1 MPEFPSPEK
10 ILKIFE
16 QDPQRTFRLRELV
29 VELGLR
35 SSQAREL
42 KSLLKDLARSKK
54 LVYLKKNHYA
64 LVYKG
69 RHAASEVAGRGVP
82 PGQIEPRTPKPGVRA
97 TSTKLVS
104 RDADGLHRLRACAT
118 NVVSGRLIGH
128 RDGYGFVVPDVP
140 LAGTDLDIFIPPD
153 GMASALHGDRVE
165 VHVQRSTKGF
175 KGEGRMEGRVVRVT
189 ERAQKTVVGQFHSSP
204 HYNYVM
210 PFDQRIPF
218 EILIPREQEFPEVG
232 TVQPPQTAATSH
244 PVTAGPSPPRGRGE
258 LIFPGLLSRHRQF
271 GGESE
276 GHSAVAAGAQLR
288 GQDARP
294 AGAGGETPTGRGRRP
309 APHPLPGDRRTARD
323 LDGLIVDVEI
333 TDYPGPAALPRGR
346 VIEVLGRREEFG
358 VDVEIMIRK
367 FHLPHRFP
375 ADVLT
380 EASAAP
386 QYIPER
392 DREVRRDF
400 RGLPIVT
407 IDGETAKDFDD
418 AVYVERLA
426 WGNYLLHVHI
436 ADVAHYVRPGSALD
450 REARLRGTSVYFPD
464 RAVPMLPLELSNGI
478 CSLNPHVDRLV
489 MSALLEIDPQGR
501 LVEYELLPGIIRSAE
516 RMTYTAVRDILAGE
530 PAACQRYA
538 ALVPNFKLMEEL
550 ARLLNRRRE
559 DRGSIDFDL
568 PEPEIEFDEHGR
580 MTGITRS
587 ERNFAHRI
595 IEEFMLAANEAVAS
609 YLEGKGIPSLYR
621 THEKPDAKKVIEF
634 EEIAAT
640 FGYSLGIELPAA
652 RRTRM
657 RLRDERDRYP
667 RFHEAI
673 EGELKISPFNYQ
685 RLTKRLEGKPEER
698 ILSYLMLRSLKQARY
713 SEENVGHFAL
723 AAPTYT
729 HFTSPIR
736 RYPDLIVHRILK
748 ATLAQERDGVRTTR
762 EQGIGNREQR
772 IASGIRR
779 EGLRTPA
786 NTLRERDAGATAG
799 ETPIG
804 RGRLPA
810 PQLPGGAFVHP
821 QELHALG
828 LETSEAERRAA
839 DAERELIEWKKVSFM
854 AQHVGDEFEALIIS
868 LIKQGFFVELTD
880 LFVEGF
886 VPLSNLDDDT
896 YVYRERLRAVIG
908 QHSKRAF
915 RLGERTRVRL
925 IRIDRSENKLEF
937 SVAE

>member
-1 MPEFPSPEK
+1 MREFPSQQEILELFEK
-10 ILKIFE
+10 
-16 QDPQRTFRLRELV
+16 DPQRTFRLRELV
-29 VELGLR
+29 LELELR

-42 KSLLKDLARSKK
+42 KSVLKDLARSKK

-64 LVYKG
+64 LVHKG
-69 RHAASEVAGRGVP
+69 RYAASEDGVRRISSGRE
-82 PGQIEPRTPKPGVRA
+82 EPRTSKPAVRA
-97 TSTKLVS
+97 TQ
-104 RDADGLHRLRACAT
+104 

-128 RDGYGFVVPDVP
+128 RVGYGFVVPDSP

-153 GMASALHGDRVE
+153 GMGSALHGDRVE
-165 VHVQRSTKGF
+165 VHFQRSTKGF
-175 KGEGRMEGRVVRVT
+175 KGEGRMEGRVIQVL
-189 ERAQKTVVGQFHSSP
+189 ERAQKTVVGQFHAGP
-204 HYNYVM
+204 RYNYVM

-218 EILIPREQEFPEVG
+218 EIVIPDLGAVRE
-232 TVQPPQTAATSH
+232 PPL
-244 PVTAGPSPPRGRGE
+244 RRN
-258 LIFPGLLSRHRQF
+258 RQF

-276 GHSAVAAGAQLR
+276 GRSSVGTARGQAR
-288 GQDARP
+288 GQDAR
-294 AGAGGETPTGRGRRP
+294 ATAGETP
-309 APHPLPGDRRTARD
+309 APHLLVHDRRSASD

-333 TDYPGPAALPRGR
+333 TNYPRPAALPRGR

-375 ADVLT
+375 ADVLA
-380 EASAAP
+380 EADSAP
-386 QYIPER
+386 QYVPESNQ
-392 DREVRRDF
+392 EGRRDF

-418 AVYVERLA
+418 AVYVEQLA
-426 WGNYLLHVHI
+426 GGHCLLHVHI
-436 ADVAHYVRPGSALD
+436 ADVAHYVRPGTALD

-489 MSALLEIDPQGR
+489 MSALMEFDSERR
-501 LVEYELLPGIIRSAE
+501 LVEYELLPGIIRSAD
-516 RMTYTAVRDILAGE
+516 RMTYTAVRDILAGK
-530 PAACQRYA
+530 AGACQRYA
-538 ALVPNFKLMEEL
+538 ALVPEFKRMEEL
-550 ARLLNRRRE
+550 ARLLARRRE
-559 DRGSIDFDL
+559 ERGSIDFDL

-609 YLEGKGIPSLYR
+609 YLEGRGIPSLYR
-621 THEKPDAKKVIEF
+621 IHEKPDAKKVIEF
-634 EEIAAT
+634 EEIAAG

-657 RLRDERDRYP
+657 RLRDERERYP
-667 RFHEAI
+667 RFHETL
-673 EGELKISPFNYQ
+673 EGELKISSYNYQ
-685 RLTKRLEGKPEER
+685 RLTQRLEGKPEER

-748 ATLAQERDGVRTTR
+748 AALAEEGGTARTVTR
-762 EQGIGNREQR
+762 P
-772 IASGIRR
+772 S
-779 EGLRTPA
+779 
-786 NTLRERDAGATAG
+786 RERDARAAAG
-799 ETPIG
+799 ET
-804 RGRLPA
+804 PA
-810 PQLPGGAFVHP
+810 PQLPGAAFVHP

-828 LETSEAERRAA
+828 IETSESERRAA
-839 DAERELIEWKKVSFM
+839 DAERELIEWKKVLFM

-868 LIKQGFFVELTD
+868 LIKHGFFVELTD

-886 VPLSNLDDDT
+886 VPLSSL
-896 YVYRERLRAVIG
+896 A
-908 QHSKRAF
+908 
-915 RLGERTRVRL
+915 
-925 IRIDRSENKLEF
+925 
-937 SVAE
+937 

>member
-1 MPEFPSPEK
+1 MREFPSPQE
-10 ILKIFE
+10 ILKLFE
-16 QDPQRTFRLRELV
+16 HDPQRTYRLRELV
-29 VELGLR
+29 LELGLR

-42 KSLLKDLARSKK
+42 KSVLKDLARGRK

-64 LVYKG
+64 LVHKG
-69 RHAASEVAGRGVP
+69 RHAASEAPGRSIP
-82 PGQIEPRTPKPGVRA
+82 PARPSKSP
-97 TSTKLVS
+97 
-104 RDADGLHRLRACAT
+104 

-128 RDGYGFVVPDVP
+128 RAGYGFVVPDVP

-153 GMASALHGDRVE
+153 GMGSALHGDRVE
-165 VHVQRSTKGF
+165 VHVQRSTKSF
-175 KGEGRMEGRVVRVT
+175 RGEPRMEGRVIQVT
-189 ERAQKTVVGQFHSSP
+189 ERAQKTVVGQFHCGP
-204 HYNYVM
+204 QYNYVM

-218 EILIPREQEFPEVG
+218 EIVIPHGQEFPEVG
-232 TVQPPQTAATSH
+232 AVRDPPLQ
-244 PVTAGPSPPRGRGE
+244 AGT
-258 LIFPGLLSRHRQF
+258 LSRHRQF

-276 GHSAVAAGAQLR
+276 GRSAVAPVPRLR
-288 GQDARP
+288 
-294 AGAGGETPTGRGRRP
+294 
-309 APHPLPGDRRTARD
+309 DRQSARD
-323 LDGLIVDVEI
+323 LDELIVDVEI
-333 TDYPGPAALPRGR
+333 TDYPRPAAPARGR
-346 VIEVLGRREEFG
+346 VLEVLGRREEFG

-375 ADVLT
+375 AEVLA

-386 QYIPER
+386 KDIPER
-392 DREVRRDF
+392 DPALRDRRDF

-464 RAVPMLPLELSNGI
+464 RAVPMLPLELSSGI

-489 MSALLEIDPQGR
+489 MSALLEIDPEGR

-538 ALVPNFKLMEEL
+538 ALLPNFERMGEL
-550 ARLLNRRRE
+550 ARLLARRRE

-621 THEKPDAKKVIEF
+621 IHEKPDAKKVIEF

-652 RRTRM
+652 RRTRL

-723 AAPTYT
+723 AASTYT

-748 ATLAQERDGVRTTR
+748 AALTQEGGSVRIVL
-762 EQGIGNREQR
+762 G
-772 IASGIRR
+772 R
-779 EGLRTPA
+779 EGLRPPA
-786 NTLRERDAGATAG
+786 SPNPERPKAGGQSPPLSGA
-799 ETPIG
+799 
-804 RGRLPA
+804 
-810 PQLPGGAFVHP
+810 AFVHP

-828 LETSEAERRAA
+828 LETSESERRAA
-839 DAERELIEWKKVSFM
+839 DAERELMEWKKVSFM
-854 AQHVGDEFEALIIS
+854 AQHVGDEFEALIIG

-886 VPLSNLDDDT
+886 VPLSSLDDDS
-896 YVYRERLRAVIG
+896 YVYRERLRAIIG
-908 QHSKRAF
+908 QHSMRAF
-915 RLGERTRVRL
+915 RLGERIRVCL
-925 IRIDRSENKLEF
+925 VRIDRSENKLEF